1 MAELRPPYQPSV
13 MQKIP
18 NPTRAM
24 LASGSFQA
32 DMRGALSDYRDD
44 FKTGTHGAGTPN
56 VWLMVAETPADCSQE
71 RVLCGARLNISGVIR
86 SRLEIISQ
94 CCCTRLAQRLGWY
107 FSKYCPA
114 SFCAAASWDG
124 DSF

>member
-1 MAELRPPYQPSV
+1 M
-13 MQKIP
+13 
-18 NPTRAM
+18 
-24 LASGSFQA
+24 ASGSFQA

-86 SRLEIISQ
+86 SGGAVAGPRQFSVG
-94 CCCTRLAQRLGWY
+94 RFAQRPGWY
-107 FSKYCPA
+107 FSKY
-114 SFCAAASWDG
+114 
-124 DSF
+124 